1 MVYTKDD
8 RLLPWTCPDDKF
20 RIRTPPDHS
29 RDFFRCTNT
38 SASSNVINTIDP
50 WSWNV
55 MKPDQSPLLGTS
67 TLSSASSTSDDVDS
81 PDRHQDSHNH
91 VTCHSISAGKA
102 VGTLEEWDTVHDSLP
117 LICNLGADS

>member
-8 RLLPWTCPDDKF
+8 RLLPWTCPDHKF
-20 RIRTPPDHS
+20 RIRTPPDHF
-29 RDFFRCTNT
+29 RDFFMCTNT
-38 SASSNVINTIDP
+38 SASSNIINTVDP
-50 WSWNV
+50 WCWNV
-55 MKPDQSPLLGTS
+55 MKPDQSLLLGTC

-102 VGTLEEWDTVHDSLP
+102 VGTLEEWDTVHDFLP
-117 LICNLGADS
+117 

>member
-1 MVYTKDD
+1 M
-8 RLLPWTCPDDKF
+8 
-20 RIRTPPDHS
+20 
-29 RDFFRCTNT
+29 CTNT
-38 SASSNVINTIDP
+38 SASSNIINTVDP
-50 WSWNV
+50 WCWNV
-55 MKPDQSPLLGTS
+55 MKPDQSLLLGTC

-117 LICNLGADS
+117 